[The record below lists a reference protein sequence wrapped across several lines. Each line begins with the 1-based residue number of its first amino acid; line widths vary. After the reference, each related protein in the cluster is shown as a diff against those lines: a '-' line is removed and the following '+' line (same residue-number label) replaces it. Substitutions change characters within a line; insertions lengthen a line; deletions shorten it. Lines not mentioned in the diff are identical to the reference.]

1 MTDFSYLIGYV
12 IASTYRKKVIS
23 ILKEEALTP
32 NTISKKTGLYPSH
45 VSQTLSELAEKK
57 LVVCLTPKL
66 KKGRLYE
73 LTSDGKNVLKHIK
86 SHFTNE
92 E

>member
-12 IASTYRKKVIS
+12 LASTYRKKVIS
-23 ILKEEALTP
+23 VLKEEALTP
-32 NTISKKTGLYPSH
+32 ITVSEKTGLRPSH
-45 VSQTLSELAEKK
+45 VSQTLSELTKKK

-73 LTSDGKNVLKHIK
+73 LTSEGKSVLKHIG
-86 SHFTNE
+86 
-92 E
+92 